1 MKATVKI
8 TLLVCIPVF
17 LLTAYWLRYDLLF
30 LLYLWSKP
38 SAEQIE
44 KRETEYLLKNIEEA
58 KQDGILHLYPDWFY
72 NVPDFYANKQF
83 VMIHGLT
90 GIRELYLIGY
100 PKVPVAKT
108 AIENLSSL
116 SDLEKI
122 YFQNVMFATDAMSG
136 INGLPELRELSL
148 YGCDFDAT
156 SLEHLAT
163 LTQVKTLKIL
173 CPMHGVLTTGPPHTI
188 EPKEQAKI
196 VETLERFAHLKK
208 LILQE
213 CFRSD
218 EETLRQHLPDTE
230 IEFNDIGYDIP

>member
-136 INGLPELRELSL
+136 IYGLPKLRELTL
-148 YGCDFDAT
+148 DGCDFDTT
-156 SLEHLAT
+156 SLEH
-163 LTQVKTLKIL
+163 
-173 CPMHGVLTTGPPHTI
+173 
-188 EPKEQAKI
+188 
-196 VETLERFAHLKK
+196 
-208 LILQE
+208 ILQHS
-213 CFRSD
+213 RK
-218 EETLRQHLPDTE
+218 LK
-230 IEFNDIGYDIP
+230 Y